1 MQFLSSN
8 PVAVAWFLFSS
19 ICPGLS
25 CVISQS
31 FLDRSLTVLLPI
43 FSRACSLCD
52 SHWIFLVLIACVSLE
67 SEPLSVPKHF
77 WNHALPA
84 RQDIHLSFTPPQT
97 STSLHRFSPLLVSRL
112 LSQAPSPHWG
122 RYPKVAIVW
131 HALCICFSRIP
142 QLTDFWAAFQAQWI
156 DLSHLWLPTISTRP
170 LWQLQ
175 WEGSRNREHN
185 MRQAQDS
192 KRQERA
198 WNTQSLTMF
207 TKFCPTWA
215 YIRALTWN

>member
-52 SHWIFLVLIACVSLE
+52 SHWIFLVLIACVSLD

-156 DLSHLWLPTISTRP
+156 FLTSDSQPSQPGPSDNSSEKAAEIENTICVRLRIQKDKKEP
-170 LWQLQ
+170 
-175 WEGSRNREHN
+175 GIPN
-185 MRQAQDS
+185 
-192 KRQERA
+192 
-198 WNTQSLTMF
+198 
-207 TKFCPTWA
+207 P
-215 YIRALTWN
+215 